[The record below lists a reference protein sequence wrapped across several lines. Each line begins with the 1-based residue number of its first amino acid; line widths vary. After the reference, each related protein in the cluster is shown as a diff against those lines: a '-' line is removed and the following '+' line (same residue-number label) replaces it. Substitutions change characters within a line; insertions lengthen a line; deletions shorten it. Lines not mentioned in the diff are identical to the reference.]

1 MCELLELYP
10 TNYEIINT
18 KDRITVDL
26 IKDGE
31 EFLKKF
37 DINQDFIL
45 DTVSLVYRYLRI
57 KEKIPH
63 NLFKFFIAAYYIV
76 QRHPFAFPAHDKK
89 KDFCDKFSLQI
100 SSLEYCVDNITSTL
114 GYIKIFDDM
123 NFPYFIDPK
132 RDLSLNIIKNI
143 VKSKIDASMMKFLLY
158 NQPINSQILTEELVC
173 DIVFEHKAF
182 PEELF
187 RQLYEIIATL
197 VDEEFTDYNEYAVL
211 QQKYFI

>member
-1 MCELLELYP
+1 MLELYP

-37 DINQDFIL
+37 DVNQDFML
-45 DTVSLVYRYLRI
+45 DTVSLIYRYLRI

-63 NLFKFFIAAYYIV
+63 NLYKFFIAAYYMV
-76 QRHPFAFPAHDKK
+76 TRHPFAFPAHDKK
-89 KDFCDKFSLQI
+89 KDFCDKFSLQT
-100 SSLEYCVDNITSTL
+100 SSLEYCVEKITSTL

-143 VKSKIDASMMKFLLY
+143 VKSKIEASMMKFLLY
-158 NQPINSQILTEELVC
+158 NRPINSQILTEELVC

-187 RQLYEIIATL
+187 RQLYEIITSL

>member
-1 MCELLELYP
+1 MLELYP
-10 TNYEIINT
+10 TNYEISNT
-18 KDRITVDL
+18 KDRINIDL

-45 DTVSLVYRYLRI
+45 DTVSLIYRYLRI
-57 KEKIPH
+57 KGKIPH
-63 NLFKFFIAAYYIV
+63 NLYKFYIAAYYIV
-76 QRHPFAFPAHDKK
+76 TRHPFAFPAHESK
-89 KDFCDKFSLQI
+89 KDFCKKFNLQI
-100 SSLEYCVDNITSTL
+100 SSLEYCVEKIITIF
-114 GYIKIFDDM
+114 GYIKILDDK

-132 RDLSLNIIKNI
+132 RDLSLSIIKNI

-158 NQPINSQILTEELVC
+158 NRPINSQILTEELVC

-187 RQLYEIIATL
+187 RQLYDIVATL
-197 VDEEFTDYNEYAVL
+197 VDEEFTDYDDYVVL
-211 QQKYFI
+211 QQKYLI

>member
-1 MCELLELYP
+1 MLELYP
-10 TNYEIINT
+10 INYEIINT

-31 EFLKKF
+31 EFLKQF

-45 DTVSLVYRYLRI
+45 DTVSLIYKYLRI

-63 NLFKFFIAAYYIV
+63 NLYKFFIAAYYIV
-76 QRHPFAFPAHDKK
+76 TRHPFAFPTHEKK
-89 KDFCDKFSLQI
+89 KDFCHKFSLQI
-100 SSLEYCVDNITSTL
+100 SSLEYCVNKITSTL
-114 GYIKIFDDM
+114 SYIKIFDDM

-132 RDLSLNIIKNI
+132 RDLSLSIIKNI
-143 VKSKIDASMMKFLLY
+143 VKSKIEASMMKFLLY
-158 NQPINSQILTEELVC
+158 NRPINSQILTEELVC

-187 RQLYEIIATL
+187 RQLYEIVATL
-197 VDEEFTDYNEYAVL
+197 VDDEFTDYDEYAVL